1 MSVSIRAAKATDREA
16 CLELL
21 EDLSDATGG
30 PMSAAAG
37 EIFDLLLDGQ
47 RGQVLVAEDEG
58 ELLGL
63 ASVTFNPAM
72 RYGAEYCQL
81 EELVVDPAARGKR
94 VGALLVEALL
104 EQASRRGCAEVGA
117 YLLAATEHNR
127 AFYEKFGFAVVGTE
141 MRQRLSGAQGG

>member
-1 MSVSIRAAKATDREA
+1 MMVKIRAARASDREA

-30 PMSAAAG
+30 PMSSDAG
-37 EIFDLLLDGQ
+37 EIFDLLLDGA
-47 RGQVLVAEDEG
+47 RGSVLVAEDEG

-81 EELVVDPAARGKR
+81 EELVVDPAARGRR
-94 VGALLVEALL
+94 VGVMLVETLL
-104 EQASRRGCAEVGA
+104 DQARKRGCAEVGA

-127 AFYEKFGFAVVGTE
+127 PFYEKFGFEAVGTE
-141 MRQRLSGAQGG
+141 MRQRLR

>member
-1 MSVSIRAAKATDREA
+1 MTVQIRPATSTDREA

-30 PMSAAAG
+30 AMSSDAG
-37 EIFDLLLDGQ
+37 DIFDLLLDGE
-47 RGQVLVAEDEG
+47 RGCVLVAEEDQ

-94 VGALLVEALL
+94 VGALLVEAML
-104 EQASRRGCAEVGA
+104 EQARQRGCAEVGA
-117 YLLAATEHNR
+117 YLVASTEHNR
-127 AFYEKFGFAVVGTE
+127 VFYEKFGFEAVGTE
-141 MRQRLSGAQGG
+141 MRQRLM

>member
-1 MSVSIRAAKATDREA
+1 MTVKIRPASATDREA

-30 PMSAAAG
+30 PMSSAAG
-37 EIFDLLLDGQ
+37 EIFDLLLDGL
-47 RGQVLVAEDEG
+47 RGRVLVAEEEG

-81 EELVVDPAARGKR
+81 EELVVDPAARGKK
-94 VGALLVEALL
+94 VGALLMEAMLD
-104 EQASRRGCAEVGA
+104 QARARGCAEVGA
-117 YLLAATEHNR
+117 YLVATTEQNR
-127 AFYEKFGFAVVGTE
+127 AFYEKFGFEATGTE
-141 MRQRLSGAQGG
+141 MRQRLN

>member
-1 MSVSIRAAKATDREA
+1 MTVKIRAARASDREA

-30 PMSAAAG
+30 PMSSDAG
-37 EIFDLLLDGQ
+37 EIFDLLLDGA
-47 RGQVLVAEDEG
+47 RGSVLVAEDEG

-81 EELVVDPAARGKR
+81 EELVVDPAARGRR
-94 VGALLVEALL
+94 VGVLLVEALL
-104 EQASRRGCAEVGA
+104 DQARKRGCAEVGA

-127 AFYEKFGFAVVGTE
+127 PFYEKFGFEAVGTE
-141 MRQRLSGAQGG
+141 MRQRLR

>member
-1 MSVSIRAAKATDREA
+1 MSVIIRPANAHDREA

-30 PMSAAAG
+30 SMSSKAG
-37 EIFDLLLDGQ
+37 EIFDLLLDGL
-47 RGQVLVAEDEG
+47 RGAVLVAEEDG

-81 EELVVDPAARGKR
+81 EELVVDPAARGKK
-94 VGALLVEALL
+94 VGALLVETLL
-104 EQASRRGCAEVGA
+104 SQARERGCAEVGA
-117 YLLAATEHNR
+117 YLLASTEHNR
-127 AFYEKFGFAVVGTE
+127 TFYEKFGFRAVGTE
-141 MRQRLSGAQGG
+141 MRQRLN